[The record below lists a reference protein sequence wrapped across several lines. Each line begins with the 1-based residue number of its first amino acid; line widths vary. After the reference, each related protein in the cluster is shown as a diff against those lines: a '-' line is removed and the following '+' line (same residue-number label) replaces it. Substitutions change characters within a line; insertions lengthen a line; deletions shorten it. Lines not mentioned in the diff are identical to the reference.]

1 MILHNG
7 ETIYLSFT
15 SSGNLAEAPRAWVT
29 EAVVLD
35 AENRIVREPEHNRV
49 RVLSAVEGIHQ
60 CEAAAWAKCS
70 TELAAFASAIRSEAD
85 RCATKA
91 AKLAITR
98 EETAS

>member
-15 SSGNLAEAPRAWVT
+15 SSGNLAQAPRAWVT

-35 AENRIVREPEHNRV
+35 AEHRIVREPEHDRV

-60 CEAAAWAKCS
+60 CQAAAWARCS
-70 TELAAFASAIRSEAD
+70 TELAAFAAAIRGKAD
-85 RCATKA
+85 ECAAKA

-98 EETAS
+98 EEAAS

>member
-15 SSGNLAEAPRAWVT
+15 SSGNLAQAPRAWVT

-35 AENRIVREPEHNRV
+35 AEHRIVREPEHNRG

-60 CEAAAWAKCS
+60 CQAAAWARCS
-70 TELAAFASAIRSEAD
+70 TELAAFAAAFRSEAD